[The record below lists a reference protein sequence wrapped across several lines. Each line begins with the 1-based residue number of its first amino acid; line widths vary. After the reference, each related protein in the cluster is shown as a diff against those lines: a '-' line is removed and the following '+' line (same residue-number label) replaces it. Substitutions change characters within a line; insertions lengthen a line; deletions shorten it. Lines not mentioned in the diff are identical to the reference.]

1 MVRVYVLYR
10 LPAASRGVNVM
21 DYFRPK
27 MCNTGQKNFAF
38 VANLILFKKTFSCSS
53 KIFTGISS
61 YCWCYLC
68 FNCDYIKAFA
78 YLFFY
83 RVCSL
88 QRLRQN
94 LNGSPLNTSSGQ
106 NLLNFCDLIRIG
118 VVPALPLQP
127 TSHCRQHHIFGKL
140 ATSNFSRHEN
150 RISH

>member
-1 MVRVYVLYR
+1 MFCIDSLLPQEVWMWWITSALKCATRGRKTSHLLPISFCSRKHFPVLRKYLR
-10 LPAASRGVNVM
+10 GFPHIVGVIFVLTAIILRHLPT
-21 DYFRPK
+21 
-27 MCNTGQKNFAF
+27 C
-38 VANLILFKKTFSCSS
+38 
-53 KIFTGISS
+53 
-61 YCWCYLC
+61 
-68 FNCDYIKAFA
+68 
-78 YLFFY
+78 FFY

-127 TSHCRQHHIFGKL
+127 TSHCRKHHIFGKL